1 MQLPTNRFKRAIA
14 EGRPQIGLW
23 SQAGHAA
30 VTEILVDAG
39 PDWVLID
46 TEHAPLD
53 VGGVVDQ
60 LRVIESSGVAAIV
73 RPAWNDAVL
82 FKRLLD
88 AGAQTLLVPYVQSA
102 EEAERAV
109 RATRYPPHGNRGVAA
124 VLRGNRY
131 GRVADYHHKIADEMC
146 VLVQIETREAADALE
161 AIAAVDG
168 VDGVFIGPADLAAAL
183 GHLGDSGHPDVRAAI
198 EDLGQRAG
206 KAGKPI
212 GILAPIEADA
222 QAYFRMG
229 FTFVAVASDLGLLRQ
244 SSDAVV
250 TRFRALTGERK
261 RGDAA
266 DVNRRLR

>member
-14 EGRPQIGLW
+14 ERRPQIGLW
-23 SQAGHAA
+23 SQACHAT
-30 VTEILVDAG
+30 VTELLVDAR

-46 TEHAPLD
+46 TEHAPLE
-53 VGGVVDQ
+53 VAGVVDQ
-60 LRVIESSGVAAIV
+60 LRVIEGTGVTPIV

-82 FKRLLD
+82 FKRILD
-88 AGAQTLLVPYVQSA
+88 AGAQTLLVPYVQTV

-124 VLRGNRY
+124 VHRGNRY
-131 GRVADYHHKIADEMC
+131 GKVTGYHGKAASEIC
-146 VLVQIETREAADALE
+146 VLVQIETREGADALE

-168 VDGVFIGPADLAAAL
+168 VDGVFIGPADLSAAL

-198 EDLGQRAG
+198 EDLCHRAG
-206 KAGKPI
+206 KAGTPI

-222 QAYFRMG
+222 EAYFRMG

-250 TRFRALTGERK
+250 TRFRALTSDGK
-261 RGDAA
+261 RAGTSTT
-266 DVNRRLR
+266 